1 MINVTYFHELDAK
14 TNQRNGAF
22 EVVNKYNENSSLIHS
37 LSTEYIN
44 ILCLL
49 TSSMRGKTNVIF

>member
-22 EVVNKYNENSSLIHS
+22 EILNKYDEKSSLIHS
-37 LSTEYIN
+37 LSTKYFN
-44 ILCLL
+44 MLCLL